1 MSQKKKTAIIYGLGR
16 AYREQEEWI
25 NEQFEVTGY
34 SDKKSFAVDGYISP
48 DELKWK
54 EADYVYITSREYYD
68 EIKAELIK
76 AGVDAGKITSRADL
90 IGEVRN
96 AELRDAWVIKKL
108 REIPAGK
115 VLLDAGAGEMPYA
128 PYCSHLHYI
137 SQDFGKYAPND
148 MQEGFRTGVDRWDT
162 SRVSITCDITRM
174 PLEDGSVDVV
184 LCTEVFEHLPEP
196 LLALQEFSRILKK
209 GGTLL
214 LTAPFC
220 SLTHMAP
227 YYYANGFSKYWYEES
242 LKKFGFQIDEMEQRG
257 SFYQWLAQ
265 EIHRLPEIAQRY
277 SHYDMSREDRE
288 TLTDS
293 LKLLHQLDQM
303 DAGGGSGEVLC
314 FGYMLAAHRE

>member
-1 MSQKKKTAIIYGLGR
+1 MKMTFRWYGANSDSISLKQIKQIPGMTGLMGVLDYK
-16 AYREQEEWI
+16 AAGEVWTEE
-25 NEQFEVTGY
+25 
-34 SDKKSFAVDGYISP
+34 
-48 DELKWK
+48 
-54 EADYVYITSREYYD
+54 
-68 EIKAELIK
+68 EIKAYVDEVHAAGHECEVIASVNVHEDIKIGLPSRDQLIENYKKSLEAVGK
-76 AGVDAGKITSRADL
+76 AGIHLVCYNFMPVFDWTRTDL
-90 IGEVRN
+90 
-96 AELRDAWVIKKL
+96 A
-108 REIPAGK
+108 
-115 VLLDAGAGEMPYA
+115 
-128 PYCSHLHYI
+128 
-137 SQDFGKYAPND
+137 
-148 MQEGFRTGVDRWDT
+148 
-162 SRVSITCDITRM
+162 M